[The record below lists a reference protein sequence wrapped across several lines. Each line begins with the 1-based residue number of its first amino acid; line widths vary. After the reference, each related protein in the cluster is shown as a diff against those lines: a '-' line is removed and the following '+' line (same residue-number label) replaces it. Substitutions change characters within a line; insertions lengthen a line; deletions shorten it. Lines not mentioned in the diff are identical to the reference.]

1 MISFIAAL
9 LLQGQLVFGQVP
21 VVQNCSFIATQ
32 QPGIANQKLA
42 MYSELKAI
50 ASTAQV
56 FTDFRIRIIESV
68 LIYPTQPQV
77 ATIYR
82 QLVFQNVPVVTDFVF
97 GFTAGEQN
105 CVTWEAAALT
115 ALVALNDPAV
125 DAILTT
131 YKVQLVSVG
140 GMPMFPR

>member
-21 VVQNCSFIATQ
+21 VVQNCSFVATV

-82 QLVFQNVPVVTDFVF
+82 QLIFENVSVITDFVF

-105 CVTWEAAALT
+105 CVTWEAAAVA

-125 DAILTT
+125 DAILAK
-131 YKVQLVSVG
+131 YKVQLVTVSGV
-140 GMPMFPR
+140 PLFPR

>member
-1 MISFIAAL
+1 MTAFIIAL

-32 QPGIANQKLA
+32 QPGIANQKIA

-82 QLVFQNVPVVTDFVF
+82 QLVFQDISVITDFVF

-105 CVTWEAAALT
+105 CVTWEAAAVA

-125 DAILTT
+125 DDVLTK
-131 YKVQLVSVG
+131 YKAQLVTAAGV
-140 GMPMFPR
+140 PVFPR